1 MSVIFHCANHVLSEN
16 SEHYG
21 VILLKHRKLHFVQSK
36 KYSERPSCLQTAQK
50 NSTSIHSIFCNFGVG
65 KLWLC
70 HSVLYN
76 CSFFDVS
83 GLIQIV
89 EMTMKGLV
97 WVLAYFHF
105 SSETLL
111 RTNIKEIIYFQLL
124 FKHDWKDATQR
135 SWAHILNISK
145 LSEEKLRFYL
155 SCLTRNVLKL
165 KKLEELAIFKSL
177 SQQLGTMYVS
187 ETSIHSLVV

>member
-16 SEHYG
+16 SEQYG

-65 KLWLC
+65 KLCLC
-70 HSVLYN
+70 HSVLCN

-89 EMTMKGLV
+89 EMTMKDLV

-124 FKHDWKDATQR
+124 FKHDWKDATQS

-145 LSEEKLRFYL
+145 LSEEKLKFYL
-155 SCLTRNVLKL
+155 SCLARNVLKL
-165 KKLEELAIFKSL
+165 KKIEELAIFKSL

-187 ETSIHSLVV
+187 ETWSIL

>member
-36 KYSERPSCLQTAQK
+36 KYIERPSCLQTAQK
-50 NSTSIHSIFCNFGVG
+50 NSTLIHSVFCNFGVG
-65 KLWLC
+65 KLRLC

-124 FKHDWKDATQR
+124 FRHDWKDATQR

-145 LSEEKLRFYL
+145 LSEEKLKFYL
-155 SCLTRNVLKL
+155 LCLVRNVLKL

-177 SQQLGTMYVS
+177 SQQLGTIYVS
-187 ETSIHSLVV
+187 ETWSIL